1 MKKVKLAIL
10 ATASLVITSCGH
22 STTEESKTNVS
33 DSTAA
38 VLVVDTLKTVETTS
52 VVGTSSVSEVAASV
66 ATTVEKK

>member
-10 ATASLVITSCGH
+10 AAASLVITSCGH

-38 VLVVDTLKTVETTS
+38 VLTVDTLKAVDTTKVVE
-52 VVGTSSVSEVAASV
+52 TSSVAATV
-66 ATTVEKK
+66 VTTVEKK